1 MDSEVFKMYS
11 KYYNLF
17 YADKKYS
24 SEVEYINEVI
34 KRFSPKAKSI
44 LEYGSGTGG
53 HGLLLQDMGYRIMGV
68 ERSQDMANVA
78 LSKGY
83 QCQVSDI
90 LDFTTNEKYDVCI
103 ALFHVVSYLN
113 SNQDLVKLFTK
124 TRSVLNDS
132 GLFVFDVWF
141 TPAVMYQQPE
151 VRIKKVED
159 DEVIVTRLARPD
171 IDYISNTVTV
181 NYEVLVKNKKNNQYV
196 ELSEAHRMRHFGVPE
211 INLLAE
217 QTGFKVIKA
226 EEFLTSNQPSNQT
239 WGVNF
244 ILQAKS

>member
-17 YADKKYS
+17 YADKNYS

-34 KRFSPKAKSI
+34 KRFSPAAKSI

-53 HGLLLQDMGYRIMGV
+53 HGLLLQQMGYRIMGV
-68 ERSQDMANVA
+68 ERSPDMAAVA

-83 QCQVSDI
+83 PCQVSDI
-90 LDFTTNEKYDVCI
+90 LDFTTQERYDVCI

-113 SNQDLVKLFTK
+113 NNQDLIKLFTK
-124 TRSVLNDS
+124 TRSVLSDS

-141 TPAVMYQQPE
+141 TPAVMFQQPE

-159 DEVIVTRLARPD
+159 DEVMVTRLARPD
-171 IDYISNTVTV
+171 IDYQSNTVTV
-181 NYEVLVKNKKNNQYV
+181 NYEVLVKNKANNQYV
-196 ELSEAHRMRHFGVPE
+196 ELSEAHSMRHFGVPE
-211 INLLAE
+211 ISLLAE
-217 QTGFKVIKA
+217 QTGFTLVKA
-226 EEFLTSNQPSNQT
+226 EEFLTRKQPSNLT

>member
-17 YADKKYS
+17 YSDKNYS
-24 SEVEYINEVI
+24 SEVDYINEVI
-34 KRFSPKAKSI
+34 KRFSPTATSI

-68 ERSQDMANVA
+68 ERSQEMANVA
-78 LSKGY
+78 FSKGY
-83 QCQVSDI
+83 RCEVSDI
-90 LDFTTNEKYDVCI
+90 LDFTTNDRYDVCL

-113 SNQDLVKLFTK
+113 TNQDLVRLFSK
-124 TRSVLNDS
+124 TRSFLNDS

-141 TPAVMYQQPE
+141 TPAVMFQQPE

-159 DEVIVTRLARPD
+159 EEVMVTRLARPD
-171 IDYISNTVTV
+171 INYLSNTVTV

-196 ELSEAHRMRHFGVPE
+196 ELSEAHSMRHFGVPE
-211 INLLAE
+211 IKLLAE
-217 QTGFKVIKA
+217 QTGFTVIQA
-226 EEFLTSNQPSNQT
+226 EEFLTCNKPSNQT